1 MSGVLNVVIALVL
14 IYLIFSIVV
23 SGLQEWWAQ
32 FLGHRGTFL
41 RLGMQ
46 RLIRDDAIFVRVL
59 QHPLVGNLYRDRAAR
74 GKPPSYIEPGNFAL
88 AFADVVLRRAATPDD
103 GDDAQRI
110 APTTLDYESLHRA
123 VSRLRLQHSSAA
135 LAVLPILEQAQG
147 DLPKALQGIEA
158 WFNHGMDRVS
168 GWYKGYSQRRLFVW
182 GLVVAG
188 LCNVDSIAI
197 FHALDRSPDL
207 ASRLSVV
214 ARNVVDSGLGGVDV
228 TVLKQRELTADESR
242 ALVQAVLKEPIPSL
256 PIGYG
261 CLGALS
267 TTDAEVNVA
276 GAPSTSSLKSGWQR
290 CGAELDRRWKAETV
304 GSFLLHLLG
313 WTMTALAGVL
323 GAPYWFGLLSKV
335 VNIRGAGPRPEDRR

>member
-1 MSGVLNVVIALVL
+1 MSGVLDAVIALVL

-23 SGLQEWWAQ
+23 SGVQEWWAQ

-88 AFADVVLRRAATPDD
+88 AFADVVLRRAAAPVD
-103 GDDAQRI
+103 GGDPQQI

-168 GWYKGYSQRRLFVW
+168 GWYKGYSQRRLFAW
-182 GLVVAG
+182 GLVVAC

-197 FHALDRSPDL
+197 VHALDRSPDL

-214 ARNVVDSGLGGVDV
+214 AQGVVDSGSLGGVDV
-228 TVLKQRELTADESR
+228 TVLKQRELTADESK
-242 ALVQAVLKEPIPSL
+242 ALVQAVLKQPVPSL

-267 TTDAEVNVA
+267 TTDVPVT
-276 GAPSTSSLKSGWQR
+276 GTSSLKSGWQR

-323 GAPYWFGLLSKV
+323 GAPYWFGLLTKV
-335 VNIRGAGPRPEDRR
+335 VNIRGAGPRPEDKRR